1 MNLLQWLMK
10 GLGMT
15 KKKSI
20 RPSNKEKDRNRNCQS
35 IEEPKGWRF
44 NWRKMILLEPTAEL
58 IIIVILALLY
68 GGFYYYDHYT
78 VNKDNI
84 YGLWQ
89 SENHTLAISYKHIR
103 KRGNIDWRVVQD
115 GKYVI
120 YAARTRPIKRFNDG
134 TLYMELYTVEGYL
147 TDLPTK
153 DGFSYMDFYLRKDN
167 YLTYDGDSY
176 KRIDSRNK
184 TVTWKDGSTSPY
196 GERKTTID
204 EVFEAFYLII
214 IGLGFFLVILEARQ
228 KRKEKLNETPNKK
241 KIR

>member
-15 KKKSI
+15 KKKLITLSKGEENI
-20 RPSNKEKDRNRNCQS
+20 NSDCQS

-44 NWRKMILLEPTAEL
+44 DWRKIIPLEPTSEL
-58 IIIVILALLY
+58 IILVLLALLY

-89 SENHTLAISYKHIR
+89 SDHHKLAISYKHIR
-103 KRGNIDWRVVQD
+103 KRGNIDWQVVQD
-115 GKYVI
+115 GKTIINV
-120 YAARTRPIKRFNDG
+120 ADTRTIKKMNDG
-134 TLYMELYTVEGYL
+134 TLHIEVYAPENILSKLPQKGGYN
-147 TDLPTK
+147 
-153 DGFSYMDFYLRKDN
+153 YLDMYVRKGN
-167 YLTYDGDSY
+167 LLTYDGESY
-176 KRIDSRNK
+176 KRINSGNK
-184 TVTWKDGSTSPY
+184 SITWKDGSTSPY

-204 EVFEAFYLII
+204 EVFEALYLILMGICSVLI
-214 IGLGFFLVILEARQ
+214 ITEARQ
-228 KRKEKLNETPNKK
+228 KRREKLNETPNKE

>member
-1 MNLLQWLMK
+1 MLQWLMK

-20 RPSNKEKDRNRNCQS
+20 SPSGKEKDSKKDCQS
-35 IEEPKGWRF
+35 IEEPKRWRF
-44 NWRKMILLEPTAEL
+44 NWRKMVLLEPTSNLVILA
-58 IIIVILALLY
+58 ILALLY

-89 SENHTLAISYKHIR
+89 SDYHQLAISYKHIR
-103 KRGNIDWRVVQD
+103 KRGNIDWQVVQD
-115 GKYVI
+115 GKYII
-120 YAARTRPIKRFNDG
+120 YAARTRPVKRLNDG
-134 TLYMELYTVEGYL
+134 TLHMELYTVEGYL

-153 DGFSYMDFYLRKDN
+153 DGFSYIDFYLRKNN
-167 YLTYDGDSY
+167 YLTYDGESY
-176 KRIDSRNK
+176 KRIDSGNK
-184 TVTWKDGSTSPY
+184 SINWKDGSSSPY

-204 EVFEAFYLII
+204 EVFEAFYLILMGIWLLLTI
-214 IGLGFFLVILEARQ
+214 IEARQ
-228 KRKEKLNETPNKK
+228 KRREKLNETPNKK

>member
-1 MNLLQWLMK
+1 MLQWLMK

-15 KKKSI
+15 KKKLINLSKGEENI
-20 RPSNKEKDRNRNCQS
+20 NSDCQS

-44 NWRKMILLEPTAEL
+44 DWRKIIPLEPTSEL
-58 IIIVILALLY
+58 IILVLLALLY

-89 SENHTLAISYKHIR
+89 SDHHKLAISYKHIR
-103 KRGNIDWRVVQD
+103 KRGNIDWQVVQD
-115 GKYVI
+115 GKYII
-120 YAARTRPIKRFNDG
+120 YAARTRPVKRLNDG
-134 TLYMELYTVEGYL
+134 TLHMELYTVEGYL

-153 DGFSYMDFYLRKDN
+153 DGFSYMDFYLRKNN
-167 YLTYDGDSY
+167 YLTYDGESY
-176 KRIDSRNK
+176 KRINSGNK
-184 TVTWKDGSTSPY
+184 TITWKDGSTSPY

-204 EVFEAFYLII
+204 EVFEAFYLILMGICSFLI
-214 IGLGFFLVILEARQ
+214 IIEARK
-228 KRKEKLNETPNKK
+228 KRREKLNETPNKQ

>member
-1 MNLLQWLMK
+1 
-10 GLGMT
+10 MT

-58 IIIVILALLY
+58 IILVLLALLY

-176 KRIDSRNK
+176 KRIDSGNK

-228 KRKEKLNETPNKK
+228 KRREKLSETSKKEK
-241 KIR
+241 IR

>member
-1 MNLLQWLMK
+1 
-10 GLGMT
+10 MT

-20 RPSNKEKDRNRNCQS
+20 GPSNKEKDRKKDCQS
-35 IEEPKGWRF
+35 IEEPKRRRF
-44 NWRKMILLEPTAEL
+44 NWRKMILLEPTSNLVILA
-58 IIIVILALLY
+58 ILALLY

-89 SENHTLAISYKHIR
+89 SDHHKLAISYKHIR
-103 KRGNIDWRVVQD
+103 KRGNIDWQVVQD
-115 GKYVI
+115 GKYII
-120 YAARTRPIKRFNDG
+120 YAARTRPIKRLTDG
-134 TLYMELYTVEGYL
+134 TLHMELYTVEGYL

-167 YLTYDGDSY
+167 YLTYDGESY
-176 KRIDSRNK
+176 KRIDSGNK
-184 TVTWKDGSTSPY
+184 SITWKDGSTSPY

-204 EVFEAFYLII
+204 EVVEAFYLILMG
-214 IGLGFFLVILEARQ
+214 IGLLLTIIEARQ
-228 KRKEKLNETPNKK
+228 KRREKLSETPNKK

>member
-1 MNLLQWLMK
+1 MLQWLMK

-20 RPSNKEKDRNRNCQS
+20 GPSNKEKDRKKDCQS
-35 IEEPKGWRF
+35 IEEPKRRRF
-44 NWRKMILLEPTAEL
+44 NWRKMILLEPTSNLVILA
-58 IIIVILALLY
+58 ILALLY

-89 SENHTLAISYKHIR
+89 SDHHKLAISYKHIR
-103 KRGNIDWRVVQD
+103 KRGNIDWQVVQD
-115 GKYVI
+115 GKYII
-120 YAARTRPIKRFNDG
+120 YAARTRPIKRLTDG
-134 TLYMELYTVEGYL
+134 TLHMELYTVEGYL

-167 YLTYDGDSY
+167 YLTYDGESY
-176 KRIDSRNK
+176 KRIDSGNK
-184 TVTWKDGSTSPY
+184 SITWKDGSTSPY

-204 EVFEAFYLII
+204 EVVEAFYLILMG
-214 IGLGFFLVILEARQ
+214 IGLLLTIIEARQ
-228 KRKEKLNETPNKK
+228 KRREKLSETPNKK

>member
-1 MNLLQWLMK
+1 
-10 GLGMT
+10 MT
-15 KKKSI
+15 KKKST
-20 RPSNKEKDRNRNCQS
+20 RPSNKEKDRDRDCQS
-35 IEEPKGWRF
+35 IKEPKGWRF
-44 NWRKMILLEPTAEL
+44 NWRKLILLEPTTEL
-58 IIIVILALLY
+58 IILVLLALLY

-78 VNKDNI
+78 VNEDNI

-103 KRGNIDWRVVQD
+103 KRGNIDWQVVQD

-120 YAARTRPIKRFNDG
+120 YAARTRPIKRLNDG

-204 EVFEAFYLII
+204 EVFEAFYLIL

-228 KRKEKLNETPNKK
+228 KRREKLSETSKK
-241 KIR
+241 

>member
-1 MNLLQWLMK
+1 
-10 GLGMT
+10 MT
-15 KKKSI
+15 KKKST
-20 RPSNKEKDRNRNCQS
+20 RPSNKEKDRDRDCQS
-35 IEEPKGWRF
+35 IKEPKGWRF
-44 NWRKMILLEPTAEL
+44 NWRKLILLEPTTEL
-58 IIIVILALLY
+58 IILVLLALLY

-78 VNKDNI
+78 VNEDNI

-103 KRGNIDWRVVQD
+103 KGGNIDWQVVQD

-204 EVFEAFYLII
+204 EVFEAFYLIL

-228 KRKEKLNETPNKK
+228 KRREKLSETSKKEK
-241 KIR
+241 IR

>member
-1 MNLLQWLMK
+1 
-10 GLGMT
+10 MT

-20 RPSNKEKDRNRNCQS
+20 GPSNKEKDRKKDCQS
-35 IEEPKGWRF
+35 IEEPKRRRF
-44 NWRKMILLEPTAEL
+44 NWRKMILLEPTSNLVILA
-58 IIIVILALLY
+58 ILALLY

-89 SENHTLAISYKHIR
+89 SDHHKLAISYKHIR
-103 KRGNIDWRVVQD
+103 KRGNIDWQVVQD
-115 GKYVI
+115 GKYII
-120 YAARTRPIKRFNDG
+120 YAARTRPIKRLTDG
-134 TLYMELYTVEGYL
+134 TLHMELYTVEGYL

-167 YLTYDGDSY
+167 YLTYDGESY
-176 KRIDSRNK
+176 KRIDSGNK
-184 TVTWKDGSTSPY
+184 SITWKDGSTSPY

-204 EVFEAFYLII
+204 EVVEAFYLILMGILLLVTI
-214 IGLGFFLVILEARQ
+214 IEARK